1 MYSSKEYTLITQCIL
16 LDMGKDTEVSF
27 LLFSVTRYNY
37 PKRRLGC

>member
-27 LLFSVTRYNY
+27 LVNM
-37 PKRRLGC
+37 